1 MSSFA
6 ELAKMKLSD
15 IQRPENPP
23 MGTYIVTVKGPG
35 TIREFTSGDV
45 EYEAVDFKCV
55 GVQALHTD
63 DDELLERVGGP
74 KAVVVTQT
82 FMFNKAEEEAA
93 SREKSMYSMR
103 RIFEVLGF
111 DEEQSISECMAMAGG
126 RNFTAEINY
135 RPDTRNEGQFYLNL
149 KSYSAIE

>member
-15 IQRPENPP
+15 IKRPENPP

-35 TIREFTSGDV
+35 TTRDFTANDV

-103 RIFEVLGF
+103 RFFEVLGF